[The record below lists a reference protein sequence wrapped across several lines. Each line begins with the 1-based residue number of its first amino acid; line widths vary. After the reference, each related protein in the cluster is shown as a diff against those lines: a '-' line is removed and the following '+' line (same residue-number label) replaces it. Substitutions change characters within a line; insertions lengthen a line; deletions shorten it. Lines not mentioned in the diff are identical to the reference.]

1 MLEIEFA
8 VPSDC
13 DLAEAEKI
21 VEHACS
27 ALGLKLVIKGSL
39 ASYPGSVHW
48 HYKSHGDKGTL
59 ELTLFA
65 RRRRLW
71 AKVQRGRRAPWIDA
85 MLPKV
90 QKGIELQL
98 NRICNRSSSG
108 ANLNEA

>member
-13 DLAEAEKI
+13 DLAEAENI

-27 ALGLKLVIKGSL
+27 AWGLELTMKGSL
-39 ASYPGSVHW
+39 KSYPGSVHW
-48 HYKSHGDKGTL
+48 HYKSQGDKGTL

-71 AKVQRGRRAPWIDA
+71 AKVQHRRRAPWIDA

-98 NRICNRSSSG
+98 KRICTRSSNQTKRSR
-108 ANLNEA
+108 